1 MQKLNFHLSE
11 VHRIETSRF
20 ERLALNCFV
29 RLINI
34 VINLPQILYMILG
47 HWLAICYLWWNLYLC
62 VIVMSLAKEKVICT
76 HPFHLWAK
84 MANNPD
90 HRVNYNSIIPP
101 LPIHGMWVGR
111 MISCL
116 ARPKKLN
123 IWTQLIYKFMYSVA
137 MLCWNNI
144 ICLVKIVMW
153 LKTFSLNAKLSI
165 V

>member
-1 MQKLNFHLSE
+1 MWDEKIFFSAETFLVSIFKMQKLNFHLSE

-76 HPFHLWAK
+76 HPFHLLAK

-90 HRVNYNSIIPP
+90 HRVNYNSIIQP
-101 LPIHGMWVGR
+101 LPYIFMGCEVVEWLVVWHGQ
-111 MISCL
+111 
-116 ARPKKLN
+116 KN
-123 IWTQLIYKFMYSVA
+123 
-137 MLCWNNI
+137 
-144 ICLVKIVMW
+144 
-153 LKTFSLNAKLSI
+153 
-165 V
+165 